1 MQVKHKDL
9 RVFVVCGGT
18 SSERDISI
26 NSGKAV
32 YYALI
37 DYGYSN
43 VSIFYLEKD
52 NLHKLIDQKPDVV
65 YLALHG
71 KGGEDGSIQGALE
84 LAGIKYTGPRIAASA
99 ICIDKVLTKAILKAN
114 NIPTPNFD
122 VFFCDEICESEDK
135 VLKITKKYGFPVVI
149 KAPDQGS
156 SIGVYIVKNQEEL
169 RDALNEVKRYSK
181 KVLVEEFISG
191 KEVTLPIL
199 GNDKI
204 CILPEI
210 EIVSTNEFYNFES
223 KYTKGLSQ
231 HIIPARISSEDRE
244 KLKSIGEKT
253 YQVLGCKGIS
263 RIDFLIH
270 PEKGPMVLEVNT
282 APGMTG
288 TSLFPDSASR
298 YGMSFSELVNKIIEL
313 ALQ

>member
-1 MQVKHKDL
+1 MQSKCQNL
-9 RVFVVCGGT
+9 RVYVVCGGT
-18 SSERDISI
+18 SSERNISI
-26 NSGKAV
+26 NSGKSV

-43 VSIFYLEKD
+43 VTIFYLEKD

-84 LAGIKYTGPRIAASA
+84 LAGINYTGPGIATSA
-99 ICIDKVLTKAILKAN
+99 VCIDKILTKSILKAN
-114 NIPTPNFD
+114 GIPTPDFD
-122 VFFCDEICESEDK
+122 VFYSNNKYKFDDVIS
-135 VLKITKKYGFPVVI
+135 KITEKYSFPVVV
-149 KAPDQGS
+149 KSPDQGS
-156 SIGVYIVKNQEEL
+156 SIGVYIVKNKEEL
-169 RDALNEVKRYSK
+169 VNALNEVEKISK
-181 KVLVEEFISG
+181 KILVEEFIFG

-210 EIVSTNEFYNFES
+210 EIESTNEFYNFES

-231 HIIPARISSEDRE
+231 HIIPARISNETRKQLQSV
-244 KLKSIGEKT
+244 GEKT
-253 YQVLGCKGIS
+253 YEVLGCKGIS

-282 APGMTG
+282 APGMTV

-298 YGMSFSELVNKIIEL
+298 YGMSFGELVNKVIEL